1 MEADAIETIFKV
13 IEKYP
18 TEDSLCLNGLF
29 SLMLL
34 FRDGKQQQ
42 EESFMCNLMLFH
54 GVLLLHR

>member
-29 SLMLL
+29 SLILL

-42 EESFMCNLMLFH
+42 EESFMCN
-54 GVLLLHR
+54 